1 MSRVGLGFTVIVT
14 AASARF
20 AITKRMLD
28 MFRRPGDP
36 DEHHGLYAI
45 PAAALI
51 GGCLA
56 GQLAGA
62 AARGWRGVA
71 PCLATA
77 REGCGPSERLLG
89 AGARGARWSRC
100 SICCSSWSTG
110 C

>member
-1 MSRVGLGFTVIVT
+1 MT

-20 AITKRMLD
+20 TITKRMLD

-45 PAAALI
+45 PAAALV

-62 AARGWRGVA
+62 AARGRRGGGRPACSLRGPAAGRSKAAGCRRSRRPLVPLFYLLQQLADKVLDGHALA
-71 PCLATA
+71 P
-77 REGCGPSERLLG
+77 S
-89 AGARGARWSRC
+89 
-100 SICCSSWSTG
+100 
-110 C
+110 